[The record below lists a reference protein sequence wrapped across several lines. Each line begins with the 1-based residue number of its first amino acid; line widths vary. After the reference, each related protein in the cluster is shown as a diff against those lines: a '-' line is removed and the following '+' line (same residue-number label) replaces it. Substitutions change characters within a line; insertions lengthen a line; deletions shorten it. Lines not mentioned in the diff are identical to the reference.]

1 MAMPAVNLTGQK
13 FGFLTVIERAGAS
26 KYKCALWLCQCRCGA
41 MVVRASQ
48 YLRTYRPHQ
57 RSCGCQH
64 GNRTHGMTDTRP
76 YQTWRAMVKRC
87 LHPSDKDFSNY
98 GGRGIKVCPTW
109 AGSFATFWQ
118 DMQVGYADHLTLER
132 IDNNGPYTQ
141 KNCRWATMAEQRNNR
156 RVSVFVD
163 TPWGRMTVTQAAR
176 AAGLKRVTLAA
187 RIQRGWPVA
196 LALSAPKHTIY
207 SPADLAIVS

>member
-26 KYKCALWLCQCRCGA
+26 KHKCARWVCLCRCGTT
-41 MVVRASQ
+41 VVRASQ
-48 YLRTYRPHQ
+48 YLRTARPHV

-76 YQTWRAMVKRC
+76 YQTWRAMVSRC
-87 LHPSDKDFSNY
+87 LHPSDKDFANY
-98 GGRGIKVCPTW
+98 GGRGIEVCPTW
-109 AGSFATFWQ
+109 VRSFAAFWQ
-118 DMQVGYADHLTLER
+118 DMREGYADHLTIDR

-156 RVSVFVD
+156 RVNVFVD
-163 TPWGRMTVTQAAR
+163 TPWGRMTVTQAAQ

-187 RIQRGWPVA
+187 RIRRGWPAA
-196 LALSAPKHTIY
+196 LALSAPKHTTY
-207 SPADLAIVS
+207 SPAAPAIGS